1 MNVKNLSLAI
11 STASIIAVSGFFS
24 PAFSAGK
31 NLTVVLS
38 EEPDIVDPC
47 EATRSNVGRIV
58 KQNVSETLVE
68 IDPKDGSI
76 KARLATG
83 WTQKDNLT
91 WHFDIRK
98 GVKFHDGEDL
108 NAKSVVK
115 SIQRAL
121 NPKYD
126 CEIRTKFFGNMS
138 VTASAI
144 GSHTVSIKTKKP
156 QPIMPA
162 LMGTMTIVSP
172 NTQEAKGVRN
182 PQGTGPYVFGTWTP
196 GQSVT
201 LKRFSGYWG
210 DKPEVENVNYV
221 FRKESAVRAARAD
234 ASWCGS

>member
-1 MNVKNLSLAI
+1 MAV
-11 STASIIAVSGFFS
+11 ASICS
-24 PAFSAGK
+24 PAYSAGK
-31 NLTVVLS
+31 TLTVVLS

-76 KARLATG
+76 KARLATS
-83 WTQKDNLT
+83 WKQTDNLT
-91 WHFDIRK
+91 WEFNIRK

-108 NAKSVVK
+108 NAKAVVK
-115 SIQRAL
+115 SINRAL

-138 VTASAI
+138 VSVSAI
-144 GSHTVSIKTKKP
+144 GSHTISVKTKAP

-162 LMGTMTIVSP
+162 LMGTMTVVSP

-182 PQGTGPYVFGTWTP
+182 PQGTGPYVFDKWTP

-210 DKPEVENVNYV
+210 SKPVVEDVKYV
-221 FRKESAVRAARAD
+221 FRKESAVRSAMVKTGEAD
-234 ASWCGS
+234 IAPNLSLIHI